1 MKRTIVA
8 LALACAVSGCAGLDV
23 AWELHATYL
32 TEDLMKKRAA
42 ASGAEQE
49 RQIAADR
56 AAAALIAARN
66 EAATK

>member
-1 MKRTIVA
+1 MKKSLLM
-8 LALACAVSGCAGLDV
+8 LALFGALTGCAGLDV

-32 TEDLMKKRAA
+32 TEDLQKKRAA
-42 ASGAEQE
+42 ASGVDQQ
-49 RQIAADR
+49 RQVDADR

>member
-32 TEDLMKKRAA
+32 TEDLIKKRAA
-42 ASGAEQE
+42 ATAEQ
-49 RQIAADR
+49 RQVDADR
-56 AAAALIAARN
+56 AAAAMIAARN